1 MKFSTR
7 QDTDLPAEALF
18 AAMSDFPR
26 MERILVRRG
35 AWLRREDGK
44 GAPGLGSVWRIGF
57 DWRGKAREV
66 ELKLTTWEPS
76 ERLVFSGQS
85 DLFSLEIAA
94 TIVALSP
101 GKSRLLFEVELQPRG
116 IRARLLLQTAR
127 LGKAQLDRK
136 FALGIADF
144 VQKLAAG
151 LV

>member
-1 MKFSTR
+1 MNFSTR
-7 QDTDLPAEALF
+7 QDTELPAEALF
-18 AAMSDFPR
+18 AAISDFPR

-35 AWLRREDGK
+35 AWLRRQDGN
-44 GAPGLGSVWRIGF
+44 GAPGLGSAWLIGF

-66 ELKLTTWEPS
+66 QLKVTTWEPS
-76 ERLVFSGQS
+76 ERLGFSGQS
-85 DLFSLEIAA
+85 ELFNLEIIA

-116 IRARLLLQTAR
+116 MKARLMLQTAR

-144 VQKLAAG
+144 VQKLATG

>member
-7 QDTDLPAEALF
+7 QDTELPAEALF

-35 AWLRREDGK
+35 AWLRRLDGNP
-44 GAPGLGSVWRIGF
+44 APGLGSAWQIGF
-57 DWRGKAREV
+57 DWRGKPREIQ
-66 ELKLTTWEPS
+66 LKVTTWAPS
-76 ERLVFSGQS
+76 ERLGFSGQS
-85 DLFSLEIAA
+85 DLFNLEIVA

-116 IRARLLLQTAR
+116 MKARLMLQTAR

-144 VQKLAAG
+144 VQKLASG